1 MTSSQP
7 NTGLVRDYD
16 RSYTLWHGDVK
27 PVPQD
32 LLYVISFKPD
42 LMHNEPSLPNPYV
55 MWCEQNCCE
64 PWAWWFDAFTS
75 YLGFASESDLVRFKL
90 TML

>member
-7 NTGLVRDYD
+7 KRRDWDYS

-27 PVPQD
+27 PQPQD
-32 LLYVISFKPD
+32 LPHVIAFKPSHD
-42 LMHNEPSLPNPYV
+42 HEQPGVPQSYV
-55 MWCEQNCCE
+55 EWCAENCRE

-75 YLGFASESDLVRFKL
+75 YMGFTSQTELVLFQL
-90 TML
+90 SCL